1 MGELKLVFAPDDQR
15 LLGVHLVGENASEL
29 IHIGT
34 ACMQFG
40 WTLDYFIQAVF
51 NVNLNRL
58 ETSMACSKATTPR
71 GALRG
76 HPESR
81 LTPPS

>member
-40 WTLDYFIQAVF
+40 GTLAYFI
-51 NVNLNRL
+51 
-58 ETSMACSKATTPR
+58 
-71 GALRG
+71 
-76 HPESR
+76 H
-81 LTPPS
+81 